1 MPSTIIPGLR
11 YRDAHA
17 AIDFLCEAFGF
28 KRHAVY
34 EADDGSVMHAQ
45 LTYGDGMIMLGSVRK
60 DDSLYSRLSVQP
72 DEIDGRETQ
81 CACVTVI
88 DCRAHYEHAR
98 AAGARIVDAYEEKP
112 YGGAGYAAADPEG
125 HVWWFGSYDP
135 WAEPATD

>member
-17 AIDFLCEAFGF
+17 AIDFLCKAFGF

-45 LTYGDGMIMLGSVRK
+45 LTYGGGMVMLGSVRK

-81 CACVTVI
+81 CACVTVV
-88 DCRAHYEHAR
+88 DCRAHYEHAK
-98 AAGARIVDAYEEKP
+98 ASGARIVDEYEEKP

-135 WAEPATD
+135 WAEPATN